1 MRSGVFNNITAKV
14 LILLITALLLT
25 MVGSQAY
32 RILNDRH
39 DTQEAVL
46 YSINEDIDFQG
57 VIVRDETPVT
67 YSGGGVV
74 SYSYSDGSKVST
86 GNAVAQIFDSE
97 EVFPENLAFPAF
109 LSGRTFSAYNPNKL

>member
-57 VIVRDETPVT
+57 VIGSCIDERNMIQVNTVHAVVRR
-67 YSGGGVV
+67 
-74 SYSYSDGSKVST
+74 KVSRFFKST
-86 GNAVAQIFDSE
+86 
-97 EVFPENLAFPAF
+97 F
-109 LSGRTFSAYNPNKL
+109 L